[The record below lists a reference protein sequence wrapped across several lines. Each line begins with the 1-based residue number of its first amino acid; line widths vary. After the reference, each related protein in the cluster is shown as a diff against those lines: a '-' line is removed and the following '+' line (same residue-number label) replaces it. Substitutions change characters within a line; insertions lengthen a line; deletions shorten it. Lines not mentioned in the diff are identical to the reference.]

1 MPADCRFPDEDRPFF
16 ARHAALSALLLI
28 FGLGLFA
35 LSLYSLLTHS
45 LLFPLDKSFE
55 TQFSAMAKTSLAGPL
70 PALTWF
76 GNIASIAP
84 TLACLILAYV
94 YLRQK
99 CDDRFTLILTSY
111 GLGVVIFFLLAE
123 GVNRQRPALPGLL
136 ANLPFPSFP
145 SGHMIQTTTLLT
157 PLLYLYLARVRSA
170 ATRTVLIIA
179 AFVYLA
185 AIAVDRLVVNAHY
198 LTDVL
203 AGLGVGITWSVIVL
217 LLFERSHLRANAA
230 GRPQSDSRVTH
241 NP

>member
-28 FGLGLFA
+28 ISLGLFT

-136 ANLPFPSFP
+136 ASMPFPSFP
-145 SGHMIQTTTLLT
+145 SGHMIQTVALLA
-157 PLLYLYLARVRSA
+157 PLLYLYLPRVRSA
-170 ATRTVLIIA
+170 GTRAVILLVA
-179 AFVYLA
+179 LAYLA
-185 AIAVDRLVVNAHY
+185 AVAVDRLLVNAHY

-203 AGLGVGITWSVIVL
+203 AGLGVGVAWAMVVIL
-217 LLFERSHLRANAA
+217 GFEWWHLRVKKAA
-230 GRPQSDSRVTH
+230 
-241 NP
+241 